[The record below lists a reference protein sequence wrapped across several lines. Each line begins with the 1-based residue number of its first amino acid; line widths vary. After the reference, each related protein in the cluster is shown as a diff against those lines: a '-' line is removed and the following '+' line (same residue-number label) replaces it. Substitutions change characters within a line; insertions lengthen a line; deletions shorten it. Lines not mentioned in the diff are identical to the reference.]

1 MLQMQFH
8 HRKVVKTG
16 ENVLLSLL
24 EKSPALTVP
33 LFPSFCLYFPF
44 CLPLSPTNHQ
54 HHSPLPKVPPLSAV
68 FPPPAFDQAMR

>member
-1 MLQMQFH
+1 MLQMQFY

-68 FPPPAFDQAMR
+68 FPLPAFDQAMR